1 MQEAMKD
8 LDPNLRLL
16 VVSDSFDVPMHAE
29 EIHQVSADFV
39 KLRVELPQDDEDNL
53 ISSARSPDVSDNE
66 GFCGTVYSP
75 QG

>member
-1 MQEAMKD
+1 MIETVGEMQEALKN

-16 VVSDSFDVPMHAE
+16 IDVEDPTVKFFGEKLVVE

-39 KLRVELPQDDEDNL
+39 KIRT
-53 ISSARSPDVSDNE
+53 
-66 GFCGTVYSP
+66 GW